1 MRYYLGVDIGTYATK
16 AVLVDGAFRVTAAVS
31 IAHGMDNP
39 APRCFEQDA
48 ESVWWGDFCQATLR
62 LLRESGVRP
71 EDIAAVG
78 GDTLGCDCLPV
89 DEHCRPLRKAVLYG
103 IDARADEE
111 IAFLNRHYADAQALY
126 GHPLCSDDIAPKIL
140 WIKNHEPDIYART
153 YKFLTGSSFITARLT
168 GRYVIDRFLAC
179 SSFLPLYY
187 QDGSVNAGECGLYC
201 RPEQLCECLNVH
213 EIAGG
218 VTAEAAAA
226 TGLAEGTPV
235 ICGTGDSTSEAVSV
249 GVVKPGNM
257 MLQFGSTLFFYCCSN
272 RPVADS
278 RLYSG
283 IFTVPGTF
291 CVAGGTNTGG
301 TLIRWVR
308 DNFYP
313 GLAAGKGDDGAY
325 QELAR
330 LAAEIPPGSD
340 GLVVLP
346 YFAGERCPVND
357 PLARG
362 LFFGLTLRHTREH
375 IYHAALE
382 GVGYSMAQNIRI
394 IEESGLP
401 LRHLAVVGGG
411 TKNALWMQ
419 MAADILGKPLSLPE
433 VSIGGSYGCALIGAL
448 AIGDL
453 GSFDELA
460 AVIRPGTEIQPDMDR
475 HRSYRRYQDVY
486 EALYEAT
493 ANLMHQL
500 P

>member
-1 MRYYLGVDIGTYATK
+1 MRCYLGVDIGTYATK
-16 AVLVDGAFRVTAAVS
+16 AVLVDGAFRVIAAATV
-31 IAHGMDNP
+31 AHGMDNP
-39 APRCFEQDA
+39 APRHFEQDA
-48 ESVWWGDFCQATLR
+48 ETVWWGDFCRATQQ
-62 LLRESGVRP
+62 LLRESGLRAG
-71 EDIAAVG
+71 DIAAVG

-89 DEHCRPLRKAVLYG
+89 DERCRPLRKAILYG

-111 IAFLNRHYADAQALY
+111 IAFLNRRY
-126 GHPLCSDDIAPKIL
+126 GNEGAPWGRPLGSDDIAPKIL
-140 WIKNHEPDIYART
+140 WIKNHEPDVYGRT
-153 YKFLTGSSFITARLT
+153 HKFLTGSSFITARLT
-168 GRYVIDRFLAC
+168 GRYVIDRFLAR
-179 SSFLPLYY
+179 SSFLPLYRE
-187 QDGSVNAGECGLYC
+187 DGSINAGECGLYC
-201 RPEQLCECLNVH
+201 RPDQLCDCLSVH

-235 ICGTGDSTSEAVSV
+235 ICGTGDSTSEAISI
-249 GVVKPGNM
+249 GVVKPGAM
-257 MLQFGSTLFFYCCSN
+257 MMQFGSTLFFYCCSD
-272 RPVADS
+272 RPIADP
-278 RLYSG
+278 RLHSG
-283 IFTVPGTF
+283 VFTVPGTF

-313 GLAAGKGDDGAY
+313 GLSAEKGDDGAY
-325 QELAR
+325 QEMAR

-375 IYHAALE
+375 LYHAALE

-394 IEESGLP
+394 IEEAGLP
-401 LRHLAVVGGG
+401 LQRLTAVGGG

-419 MAADILGKPLSLPE
+419 MVADIIGKPFSLPE
-433 VSIGGSYGCALIGAL
+433 VSIGGSYGCALMGAL
-448 AIGDL
+448 GIGDL
-453 GSFDELA
+453 AGFDELA
-460 AVIRPGTEIQPDMDR
+460 AVVRPGSEIRPDMDR
-475 HRSYRRYQDVY
+475 HETYRRYLDIY
-486 EALYEAT
+486 GELYAAT
-493 ANLMHQL
+493 ADLMHRL